1 MIELRTSGDPGFT
14 EDAQTIPI
22 VREFIQQS
30 NNKKI
35 ANLAK
40 WIWHVYR
47 RESMYVPGYSESE
60 RKRMV
65 IETFFDGTDPRFEE
79 TILSDRIIKHY
90 IDINYTS
97 LTRNYE
103 IVRNDV
109 SKMIDHLHNIPF
121 TKKGRYEID
130 VTGTDGQISRVKV
143 EAEIDNTKEKKDAY
157 DMLEKMLAYQELLEK
172 KLNTEN
178 KKKQHGTRL
187 FDSRD

>member
-47 RESMYVPGYSESE
+47 RESLYVPGYSEID
-60 RKRMV
+60 RKKMV
-65 IETFFDGTDPRFEE
+65 IDTFFAGEDPKFEE

-109 SKMIDHLHNIPF
+109 SKMIDYLHKIPF
-121 TKKGRYEID
+121 QKKGRYETE
-130 VTGTDGQISRVKV
+130 VTGNDGQVSKIKV
-143 EAEIDNTKEKKDAY
+143 ETEIDNSKEKKDAY
-157 DMLEKMLAYQELLEK
+157 DMLDKMLSYQELLEK
-172 KLNTEN
+172 KLSSEN
-178 KKKQHGTRL
+178 KKKHHGTRL
-187 FDSRD
+187 FDARD